1 MNLLAVYQTE
11 TDWCALVEQGGQR
24 LTLTYAAQPD
34 EARALEDGE
43 RAFASMT
50 IGDEVLPE
58 LISEG
63 ATHDKKAVVR
73 EQVTVAAVV
82 AGTAPE
88 LAAVAAALHE
98 VAEGL

>member
-63 ATHDKKAVVR
+63 TTRKPSCASR
-73 EQVTVAAVV
+73 
-82 AGTAPE
+82 
-88 LAAVAAALHE
+88 
-98 VAEGL
+98 